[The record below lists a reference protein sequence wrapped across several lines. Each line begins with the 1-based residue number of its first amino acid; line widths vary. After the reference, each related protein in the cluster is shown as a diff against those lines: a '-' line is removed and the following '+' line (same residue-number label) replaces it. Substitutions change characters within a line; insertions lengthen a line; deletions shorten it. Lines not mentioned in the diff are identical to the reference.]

1 MARFT
6 HPAII
11 GPLDISIDDGS
22 VTSTIHSY
30 NPVWSG
36 TGLAY
41 TGTPA
46 TGAYIKIGNLVTV
59 QIDVVYT
66 TVTSFGVGNGG
77 WQLTL
82 PFASK
87 YHTDVYGG
95 SAHDTTPTLRHY
107 SLKGHLQPSSTIMTL
122 WQHAGSAQD
131 EPMDFNTPFTATTAD
146 KFHMSFSYICE

>member
-6 HPAII
+6 HPAF
-11 GPLDISIDDGS
+11 GDVGGLTTDIK
-22 VTSTIHSY
+22 SY

-36 TGLAY
+36 TGLAF

-46 TGAYIKIGNLVTV
+46 TGSYIKIGNLVTV
-59 QIDVVYT
+59 QIDVLYT
-66 TVTSFGVGNGG
+66 TVTNFGTG
-77 WQLTL
+77 QYSLTL

-95 SAHDTTPTLRHY
+95 SAHDTLPTLRHY
-107 SLKGHLQPSSTIMTL
+107 SLKGHLIPSSTTMTL
-122 WQHAGSAQD
+122 WQHAGSGND
-131 EPMDFNTPFTATTAD
+131 EPMDFNTPFSPNVED